1 IVENFVDFEYEITL
15 LTVRHVGG
23 TSFCAPVGHRQVHG
37 DYIESWQPQPMSE
50 VALERAQEMARKV
63 TDALGGYGIFGVE
76 MFVAGDDVIFSEI
89 SPRPHDTGMV
99 TMISQELSE
108 FALHVRA
115 ILGLP
120 IPEIRQLG
128 PAASHALLAEGHS
141 NHIRFNH
148 IEKALAE
155 PNTQLRLF
163 GKPEVA
169 GHRRMGV
176 ALALADTVE
185 EARAKAERVA
195 DAVRVELD

>member
-1 IVENFVDFEYEITL
+1 M
-15 LTVRHVGG
+15 RHQGG
-23 TSFCAPVGHRQVHG
+23 TSFCAPVGHRQVSG

-50 VALERAQEMARKV
+50 SALASAQDMARKV
-63 TDALGGYGIFGVE
+63 TDALGGFGIFGVE
-76 MFVAGDDVIFSEI
+76 MFVAGDDVIFSEV

-108 FALHVRA
+108 FALHARA

-128 PAASHALLAEGHS
+128 PSASHALLVEGHS
-141 NHIRFNH
+141 TEISFGNL
-148 IEKALAE
+148 EVALAE
-155 PNTQLRLF
+155 PKTQLRLF

-176 ALALADTVE
+176 ALATADNIE
-185 EARAKAERVA
+185 EARAKAEKVA
-195 DAVRVELD
+195 AAVRVELG